1 MISCRIISLRF
12 QRQKRQFPVQI
23 RNSNCNGLSVD
34 ACSRSR
40 QLHGDGD
47 DVTPADCAESR
58 QDGNKYC
65 DTAARM
71 NVEKTCGNED
81 ALDRDA
87 TYCCASKRFPSK
99 SVPMTVYNDSSASTF
114 RIRIR

>member
-1 MISCRIISLRF
+1 MRF
-12 QRQKRQFPVQI
+12 QRQIRQFPVQI

-40 QLHGDGD
+40 QLQGDGD
-47 DVTPADCAESR
+47 DGTPADSR
-58 QDGNKYC
+58 NP
-65 DTAARM
+65 ARM
-71 NVEKTCGNED
+71 EIILRHRRMNEYRKKKTCGNED